1 MKDDFATLW
10 GDGLDPSTGE
20 TLQRQLHTKIRT
32 AILDGKLAGG
42 ARLPASRTLASRLGV
57 ARITVMQAYDQLIA
71 EGYLETRT
79 GAGTFVSAGSPDQ
92 LFQTNRKHVSRQ
104 ENPPAVHRHVLLSG
118 MPALDQFP
126 TAIWA
131 RTTSRAMRKLN
142 THMMYHSDTMGYA
155 PLRRNIADYLQASR
169 SAMCDASQ
177 IMVVSGL
184 QQGLFLLTNA
194 ALKPD
199 APIILED
206 PGYDGMLAS
215 ATATGRPICYTGVD
229 DHGAL
234 PPKQAGGMLVTS
246 PSRQYPLGHTMP
258 HSRRLEILAWARTT
272 DSLIFE
278 DDYDSEFRYSGHPLN
293 SLQGIDGGER
303 VIYGGTFSKSLFP
316 ALRLGYL
323 VVPKPLIERIQKF
336 RSAIDSFPSITGQ
349 IALNA
354 FMEDGEFTRHI
365 RRLRMIHAKRK
376 NLFTNFA
383 HTHLRRFLDFQPSDA
398 GLHLL
403 AYMTDDMVKAGI
415 EDKQLA
421 ELAQTAGIGAVP
433 VSNTYQF
440 APKQRGLLMGFA
452 NLDDEIIE
460 GAVKKFSDAIY
471 KMLNTTT
478 N

>member
-1 MKDDFATLW
+1 MKDDIATLW
-10 GDGLDPSTGE
+10 GGGLDPSSGK
-20 TLQRQLHTKIRT
+20 TLQQQLHTKIRT
-32 AILDGKLAGG
+32 AILDGKLVDG
-42 ARLPASRTLASRLGV
+42 ARLPASRTLANRLGV
-57 ARITVMQAYDQLIA
+57 ARITVTQAYDQLIA

-79 GAGTFVSAGSPDQ
+79 GAGTFVVAGSPDQ
-92 LFQTNRKHVSRQ
+92 LFQTNIKYVSRQ
-104 ENPPAVHRHVLLSG
+104 ESAPTNHRHILLSG

-126 TAIWA
+126 TANWA

-142 THMMYHSDTMGYA
+142 TDMMYHNDVMGYA

-169 SAMCDASQ
+169 SAVCDASQ

-184 QQGLFLLTNA
+184 QQGLFLLANA

-215 ATATGRPICYTGVD
+215 ATATGHPIRYTGVD

-234 PPKQAGGMLVTS
+234 PPEQAGGMLVTS

-272 DSLIFE
+272 GSLIFE
-278 DDYDSEFRYSGHPLN
+278 DDYDSEFRYSGRPLN
-293 SLQGIDGGER
+293 SLQGIDEGER

-365 RRLRMIHAKRK
+365 RRLRIVHAKRK

-383 HTHLRRFLDFQPSDA
+383 HTQLRRFLDFQPSDA

-440 APKQRGLLMGFA
+440 APKQQGLLMGFA
-452 NLDDEIIE
+452 NLADEKIE
-460 GAVKKFSDAIY
+460 DAVKKFSSAIY
-471 KMLNTTT
+471 KVLNTTT

>member
-1 MKDDFATLW
+1 MKDDFTALW
-10 GDGLDPSTGE
+10 GSGLDPQSGN
-20 TLQRQLHTKIRT
+20 TLQRQLHSKIRT
-32 AILDGKLAGG
+32 AILDGKLASG
-42 ARLPASRTLASRLGV
+42 ARLPASRVLASRLGV
-57 ARITVMQAYDQLIA
+57 ARITVVQAYDQLTA
-71 EGYLETRT
+71 EGYLESRT
-79 GAGTFVSAGSPDQ
+79 GAGTFVAGSSPDQ
-92 LFQTNRKHVSRQ
+92 LLQTSKTHAAKHETPQ
-104 ENPPAVHRHVLLSG
+104 TEYRHVLLSG

-126 TAIWA
+126 ITIWA
-131 RTTSRAMRKLN
+131 RTTSRAMRQLN
-142 THMMYHSDTMGYA
+142 TEMMYHSDVMGYA

-169 SAMCDASQ
+169 SALCDASQ
-177 IMVVSGL
+177 IMIVSGL
-184 QQGLFLLTNA
+184 QQGLFLLANA
-194 ALKPD
+194 TLKPD

-215 ATATGRPICYTGVD
+215 AAATGRPVHYTSVD

-258 HSRRLEILAWARTT
+258 HSRRLEMLAWARTT

-278 DDYDSEFRYSGHPLN
+278 DDYDSEFRYGGHPLN

-323 VVPKPLIERIQKF
+323 VVPRPLIERLQKF
-336 RSAIDSFPSITGQ
+336 RNAIDSFPSITGQ

-354 FMEDGEFTRHI
+354 FMNDGDFTRHI
-365 RRLRMIHAKRK
+365 RRLRMVHAKRK

-403 AYMTDDMVKAGI
+403 AYTADELVKSGVK
-415 EDKQLA
+415 DKQLA
-421 ELAQTAGIGAVP
+421 ELAQSAGIGAVP

-440 APKQRGLLMGFA
+440 APKQQGLLMGFA
-452 NLDDEIIE
+452 NLDDEKIE
-460 GAVKKFSDAIY
+460 GAVKKFSSAIY
-471 KMLNTTT
+471 KVLNTTT